1 MPATPSLPAAPT
13 GPTDSDLIVQVAAGN
28 REALAELYE
37 RHFQKLTH
45 LALRMLRNPRD
56 AEDLLH
62 DVFIE
67 AWQRAAT
74 YDPTRSQVR
83 TWLVMITRS
92 RALDRIERAKT
103 QLKTKN
109 AEATIE
115 PEGPSGVDALADM
128 NRLLAWVSD
137 LPQDQQEV
145 LNLAYFLGL
154 SSSEI
159 AEELKIP
166 TGTVK
171 SRVAAALRNLRAKAF
186 PPGMDPPHQ
195 EDQP

>member
-67 AWQRAAT
+67 A
-74 YDPTRSQVR
+74 
-83 TWLVMITRS
+83 WLVMITRS